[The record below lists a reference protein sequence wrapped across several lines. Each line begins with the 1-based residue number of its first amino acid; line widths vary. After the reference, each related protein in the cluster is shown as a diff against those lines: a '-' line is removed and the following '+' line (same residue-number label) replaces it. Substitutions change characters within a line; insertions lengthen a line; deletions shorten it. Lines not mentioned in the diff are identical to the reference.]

1 MNIVEKEAI
10 RFKTKFFQVSKTLE
24 SAKDSLNNKIIVF
37 NRDKD
42 KLNFLSVLRNE
53 LYDQKIDHEKTCTTS
68 NCGTSKN
75 LDISLFVIDQEIDD
89 LSKFYEPSISS
100 EDEFSTDLRI
110 EIHSRIN
117 EVLNKLEK
125 LELGQEIIF
134 NEIDEMKELF
144 NLGKKKWLQL
154 LKGKLLEL
162 GLTYTVE
169 KSILD
174 TIYNSLVQDLGDS
187 ANSFIDTLII
197 K

>member
-10 RFKTKFFQVSKTLE
+10 RIKTKFFQASQTLE
-24 SAKDSLNNKIIVF
+24 SAKDFLYKKLIVF

-42 KLNFLSVLRNE
+42 KLYFLSVLRKE
-53 LYDQKIDHEKTCTTS
+53 LDQQKIDHEKTCTTS
-68 NCGTSKN
+68 NCGTCKN
-75 LDISLFVIDQEIDD
+75 LDISLFVIDQEIDE

-100 EDEFSTDLRI
+100 EDEFSTYLRI

-117 EVLNKLEK
+117 EVINKLEK

-134 NEIDEMKELF
+134 NEIDEMKEHF

-154 LKGKLLEL
+154 LKGKLIEL
-162 GLTYTVE
+162 GLTYAVE

-187 ANSFIDTLII
+187 ATSFIDTLII